1 MRIRK
6 ISSDKIVV
14 QLTDS
19 DLEYFDL
26 NIYESRPQAEDLHK
40 LLFEV
45 MELVKTETGFD
56 PYNGGQVVV
65 EASMSQSGMSLII
78 SKVCSGKKRM
88 TRDEFSKVKN
98 ITVKSD
104 VSADDIANIA
114 KCVGLKT
121 KRLKHHTSKI
131 TTFIFNDFQDF
142 ENAVCA
148 LGETNFSNTSLYRTG
163 KRYALIF
170 KDTLKDE
177 EHNVLSEYSVHI
189 KYGDVA
195 AFSIRESWCL
205 TAENDELSIMAYN
218 IRKMNYL

>member
-1 MRIRK
+1 MRIKK
-6 ISSDKIVV
+6 ISSDKIIV

-19 DLEYFDL
+19 DLEYYDL

-65 EASMSQSGMSLII
+65 EASMSQSCMSLII
-78 SKVCSGKKRM
+78 SKIRSDKKRM

-104 VSADDIANIA
+104 VSAEDIANIA
-114 KCVGLKT
+114 KHIGLKT
-121 KRLKHHTSKI
+121 KRQKHHTSPI
-131 TTFIFNDFQDF
+131 TTFIFADFQDL

-148 LGETNFSNTSLYRTG
+148 VDVTDFSDVSLYRAG

-170 KDTLKDE
+170 KDKLK
-177 EHNVLSEYSVHI
+177 NVEQNILSEYSVHI

-195 AFSIRESWCL
+195 AFSIRESWSL
-205 TAENDELSIMAYN
+205 TAEYDELSRMADN